1 MLLKWIRLVSIV
13 LCLMVIPNLS
23 IGDGTHILHAQ
34 QEIPSYA
41 KWGSLAVRKTKE
53 RYPNAEIVDYL
64 HIGKEYGTK
73 ISTEKFKLW
82 LRQNGKEFGVFI
94 DIQFET
100 ETEKL
105 LDIKFRETDR

>member
-1 MLLKWIRLVSIV
+1 MIRVVSAV
-13 LCLMVIPNLS
+13 LCMMVMANWGNGYNIQV
-23 IGDGTHILHAQ
+23 LHAQ

-53 RYPNAEIVDYL
+53 RYPDAAIVDYL
-64 HIGKEYGTK
+64 HIGKENGTK

-82 LRQNGKEFGVFI
+82 LKRGGKEFGVLV

-100 ETEKL
+100 DSEKL
-105 LDIKFRETDR
+105 IDITFRETDR